1 MWAAD
6 DEAEL
11 SGQGTALISRH
22 SVVSLGHR
30 NSSSRMKKPKSAIV
44 KKPAAKA
51 GPRGLKRSSDY
62 PTGRFYTRQIA
73 LLSRLI
79 ARTTKPAFD
88 RLFNISQMEW
98 RILVQLEYRSPSK
111 IAQMY
116 QRSLM
121 PKSQISS
128 ALPALI
134 GKGYVVREDDP
145 DDARAPY
152 FAITAEG
159 LALHKAVLRVSQ
171 RRQNGLESLLTKQ
184 ERKIFADA
192 LDRLVEFYLAE
203 DARNGDGLFGN
214 GPG

>member
-1 MWAAD
+1 
-6 DEAEL
+6 
-11 SGQGTALISRH
+11 
-22 SVVSLGHR
+22 
-30 NSSSRMKKPKSAIV
+30 MKKPKNATV
-44 KKPAAKA
+44 KKARAKA
-51 GPRGLKRSSDY
+51 RGLTRSSNY

-88 RLFNISQMEW
+88 RLFGISQMEW

-111 IAQMY
+111 IVEMY
-116 QRSLM
+116 ERSLM

-134 GKGYVVREDDP
+134 RQGYVVRANDP

-152 FAITAEG
+152 FAITPAG
-159 LALHKAVLRVSQ
+159 LALYKAVLLVSQ
-171 RRQNGLESLLTKQ
+171 RRQDGLESLLTRQ

-203 DARNGDGLFGN
+203 DARHGDGLFGAGQAPDHGRKIVHN
-214 GPG
+214 